1 MPRRS
6 SVRRI
11 RECLRLNFENKFSQ
25 VLISNM
31 LQISRSTV
39 QEYISRLAIA
49 SISYDDAESLT
60 DEALER
66 ILYNKPRSDLPN
78 TSNNKELNYSYI
90 HAELAK
96 KGVTLRLLWEEYKN
110 TCPNGYQYSQFCFH
124 YQQWRKTLKVY
135 MH

>member
-1 MPRRS
+1 
-6 SVRRI
+6 
-11 RECLRLNFENKFSQ
+11 
-25 VLISNM
+25 M

-49 SISYDDAESLT
+49 SISYDDTKTLS

-66 ILYNKPRSDLPN
+66 ILYNKVQTVFPD
-78 TSNNKELNYSYI
+78 TSAIKELNYSYI

-110 TCPNGYQYSQFCFH
+110 TCPNGYQYSVNARPTHQS
-124 YQQWRKTLKVY
+124 
-135 MH
+135 